1 LINTYITNN
10 NTKEGDGYMIN
21 VKQGAPTISAD
32 KIEEVHAVFAE
43 LQNYTQTA
51 KRLDLNVNTVRKY
64 VKAGK

>member
-1 LINTYITNN
+1 MIT
-10 NTKEGDGYMIN
+10 

-32 KIEEVHAVFAE
+32 KIEEIHAVFAA

-64 VKAGK
+64 IKEASK